1 MILMS
6 RGPLPVD
13 RAGMKALSAEFT
25 DIFNW
30 KVMTQMDEIERHR
43 QLAAA
48 QDHLKRQKLE
58 GMRGDVVGAT
68 QAMMQASLHKK
79 VDKEH
84 EAILQQYDQATC
96 EVDVYQHE
104 IMNYMILTGKRI
116 VERESDALAKC
127 FELNGKRQQILIHP
141 TQQFASTIDQA
152 IDKKSHLDIV
162 NKVESVQRMLTQFM
176 NRCLPIETLTS
187 GAGFTISA
195 KDLNEC
201 LNDLCRAHVK
211 SCEVEMRTR
220 CEQLSML
227 ILQYE
232 NLLYTKD
239 MQLLNLE
246 QKLKHAKGE
255 LNKIVNT
262 KVFARGN
269 NLIYELDMSGRQL
282 RLLKDNVFSLEKG
295 LKEAVRLRFDK
306 DLEQTR
312 ALLHQRHLDFAGY
325 KRNLNSFME
334 GKVSEIRQNID
345 EDMRQMLADYK
356 KAGSGG

>member
-1 MILMS
+1 M
-6 RGPLPVD
+6 
-13 RAGMKALSAEFT
+13 
-25 DIFNW
+25 
-30 KVMTQMDEIERHR
+30 
-43 QLAAA
+43 
-48 QDHLKRQKLE
+48 
-58 GMRGDVVGAT
+58 
-68 QAMMQASLHKK
+68 
-79 VDKEH
+79 
-84 EAILQQYDQATC
+84 
-96 EVDVYQHE
+96 
-104 IMNYMILTGKRI
+104 
-116 VERESDALAKC
+116 
-127 FELNGKRQQILIHP
+127 
-141 TQQFASTIDQA
+141 QQFASTIDQA

-211 SCEVEMRTR
+211 SCEIEMRTR

-255 LNKIVNT
+255 LGKIVNT

-312 ALLHQRHLDFAGY
+312 ALLHQRHLDFGAY

-356 KAGSGG
+356 KGNAGQTPALTSGSN